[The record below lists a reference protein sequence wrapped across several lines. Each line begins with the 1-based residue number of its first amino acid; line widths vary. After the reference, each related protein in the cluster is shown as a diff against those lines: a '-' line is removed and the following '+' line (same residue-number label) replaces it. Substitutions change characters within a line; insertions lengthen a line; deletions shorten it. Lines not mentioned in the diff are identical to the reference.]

1 MGLLD
6 KIKGFVNSKIEEEKQ
21 RQEEKRKEEEKRRE
35 EEKQRQEEEKRK
47 REVANRFNPDG
58 KSLEWFSS
66 EDGLKTYCEY
76 IKAQN
81 YILEENIKKEKEKKY
96 PDYDFDLV
104 VKVVYKESKLPCIYF
119 KKLVD
124 SISVQALSYVG
135 TTNLVINALSIL
147 AKPFYVDEDGE
158 PQAITPAYTP
168 EEITSVEK
176 NPILNFVTNF
186 KCFELKDDEQG
197 SWKDKYELWSSIIVW
212 LGVYA
217 QSDKNI
223 IANNPW
229 IFSNDTYFND
239 LGVIKKVKAFCK
251 KASELATNKKY
262 FENLLNEC

>member
-1 MGLLD
+1 MGLVD

-47 REVANRFNPDG
+47 REEANRFNPDG

-66 EDGLKTYCEY
+66 EDGLKTYCER
-76 IKAQN
+76 ISL
-81 YILEENIKKEKEKKY
+81 ISSSSVEKEKKY

-104 VKVVYKESKLPCIYF
+104 VKVIYEESKLPCIYF

-176 NPILNFVTNF
+176 NPILNFVANF

-197 SWKDKYELWSSIIVW
+197 SWEDKYELWSSIIVW

-239 LGVIKKVKAFCK
+239 LGVIKKIKAFCK